1 MSFPIN
7 GRIAIIDDQLKQVEP
22 LIKVLSKKQYPFS
35 YFNGDLRYLPNE
47 DSIFNDYRIIFLDI
61 NLIDD
66 REHEPKILKGRLI
79 PVLNK
84 IISKN
89 NFPFVIVF
97 WSRHK
102 EHYKLVEEIFSTE
115 LTDRKP
121 IGFLQQE
128 SKLDY
133 FDFDGSEAPDLDKKV
148 DELFANIDKL
158 FNNNPAFSYL
168 LNWENEVHKSADR
181 TLEEIFN
188 FENSIENWENNA
200 NYIFTKLG
208 LSYSG
213 KHYDGSKL
221 EDKINS
227 SYQAF
232 NNVFLDSLEYSTNN
246 SQVNN
251 LAELLIDKSKINS
264 QLVIL
269 GINKKLLISEEYG
282 SIEYPGEVLE
292 YPLEEPLYKELLNK
306 ILSLLKIK
314 EQIKSKNNQVI
325 DLELKKMADKEAKA
339 IRDEIKKSWKCIIA
353 IVTPLCDF
361 VQKENKKYNRIVKGV
376 LIKSIYKQ
384 FIDDKSEAIFISPS
398 FLFEHESYILILD
411 FRYFYTDNFDSRPK
425 LQPIF
430 RLRQQ
435 ILSEIQSKL
444 ARHISRQGIL
454 FLDIN

>member
-1 MSFPIN
+1 MGFPIN

-22 LIKVLSKKQYPFS
+22 LFKVLSKKQYPFS
-35 YFNGDLRYLPNE
+35 YFNGEQKYLPDGE
-47 DSIFNDYRIIFLDI
+47 AIDNDYRVIFLDV

-66 REHEPKILKGRLI
+66 REHEPRVLKGRLI
-79 PVLNK
+79 PVLKK

-102 EHYKLVEEIFSTE
+102 IHYDLVKEIFENE
-115 LTDRKP
+115 LNDRKP
-121 IGFLQQE
+121 IGFIQQE

-133 FDFDGSEAPDLDKKV
+133 FELDGTETNDIDTKV
-148 DELFANIDKL
+148 DELFNKIDKL
-158 FNNNPAFSYL
+158 FIDNPVFSYL
-168 LNWENEVHKSADR
+168 LNWENQVHKSADN

-188 FENSIENWENNA
+188 FDNSIENWENNA
-200 NYIFTKLG
+200 NYVFNKLG

-213 KHYDGSKL
+213 KHYVGASL

-227 SYQAF
+227 SFQAF

-246 SQVNN
+246 TLVKNPV
-251 LAELLIDKSKINS
+251 ELVYDKESINTEK
-264 QLVIL
+264 VIL
-269 GINKKLLISEEYG
+269 SINKKLLLSDDFG
-282 SIEYPGEVLE
+282 SIDYPGEIIE
-292 YPLEEPLYKELLNK
+292 YNYEEPLYKELLNK
-306 ILSLLKIK
+306 LLSFFKIK
-314 EQIKSKNNQVI
+314 EVLKSRDSSIV
-325 DLELKKMADKEAKA
+325 DLELKKMTDKEAKS
-339 IRDEIKKSWKCIIA
+339 IRAEIRNSWKCILA
-353 IVTPLCDF
+353 VVTPLCDF

-376 LIKSIYKQ
+376 IIKSEYKQ

-398 FLFEHESYILILD
+398 FLFEDESYILILD
-411 FRYFYTDNFDSRPK
+411 FRYFYTDNFNSDIK
-425 LQPIF
+425 LKPIF

-454 FLDIN
+454 FLDTN